1 MIREERLLKVL
12 RAPHVSEKASTA
24 MEKTNTIVLKVA
36 KDATKAE
43 IKAAVQKLFEVE
55 VEVVNTLVVKG
66 KVKRHGQRIGRR
78 SDWKKAYVTLK
89 EGQNLDFVGGAEGA
103 NSAILRLQYLQQVE
117 VSVGIAAFELRHI
130 GHDRPT
136 NLLATEMV
144 HRRVRQDALEQ
155 HRPFSCR
162 AVRVALRQTDHA
174 VLHDVQRRLVVAHVI
189 HGAFEGPLLDALEEV

>member
-66 KVKRHGQRIGRR
+66 KLN
-78 SDWKKAYVTLK
+78 VT
-89 EGQNLDFVGGAEGA
+89 D
-103 NSAILRLQYLQQVE
+103 S
-117 VSVGIAAFELRHI
+117 VSV
-130 GHDRPT
+130 
-136 NLLATEMV
+136 
-144 HRRVRQDALEQ
+144 
-155 HRPFSCR
+155 
-162 AVRVALRQTDHA
+162 
-174 VLHDVQRRLVVAHVI
+174 VVAT
-189 HGAFEGPLLDALEEV
+189 GKKLTSP